1 MTGPADT
8 QFLVFTDLDGSLLDH
23 HSYSYLDALPQL
35 AVLERLGIPVI
46 PASSK
51 TRVEIEYLRAALSNV
66 HPFIVENGAAVFIPV
81 GYFDSQPDAT
91 VEREG
96 YWVREFS
103 APRDKWL
110 GILQAL
116 NSEFPG
122 EYDYFFQAGTA
133 GIERMTN
140 LPEARALESNQ
151 REYSEPVQWLGDEVR
166 KAEFV
171 SCLRSR
177 GASVLQGGR
186 FLAVSGD
193 CDKGRALAWLRRVY
207 QLSKSGA
214 VCHDLAIGDS
224 AQTGL
229 FSVRNTAPLAGL
241 RVWPAGCAVTSYISK
256 RIRGF
261 YGRFLPE
268 RDHYHPAQFVEQAGG
283 GIGAGAAFF
292 FPQAPHGV
300 DIAVPVF

>member
-224 AQTGL
+224 GNDCAMLEAAETALLVRSPVHKFPVLQRTDGVIFSEEYGPTGWAEG
-229 FSVRNTAPLAGL
+229 VACWL
-241 RVWPAGCAVTSYISK
+241 RGYQLHK
-256 RIRGF
+256 
-261 YGRFLPE
+261 
-268 RDHYHPAQFVEQAGG
+268 
-283 GIGAGAAFF
+283 
-292 FPQAPHGV
+292 
-300 DIAVPVF
+300 